1 MGGTV
6 GAVATGG
13 LALIPGVG
21 AGLEDVTGIDFGQ
34 EGAADRALA
43 GQQAAARDANSTQL
57 YMFNQQR
64 ADAQPW
70 RDAGAKA
77 LTGLQN
83 SDYQRDFSVSDFQ
96 QDPGYQFRMD
106 EANKALER
114 SSAARGGLTSGR
126 FMKELMRQNQG
137 MASEEYNNA
146 YNRFNA
152 DRDRRFN
159 RLSSIAGVGQTAN
172 SQIAQA
178 GQNYANA
185 YSNNIQGAAN
195 ANAAVEMGRASQLA
209 GLVGQGAQ
217 LATAGMKYCDERLK
231 TNIKPVTKEDLAE
244 MKSHLKAYSFN
255 YKSPIHGS
263 GDYVGVMAQDLEKS
277 KLGRTL
283 VYEDAGGNK
292 QIDLARVL
300 MLFLATM
307 AEG

>member
-1 MGGTV
+1 MGG
-6 GAVATGG
+6 GG
-13 LALIPGVG
+13 GIGGFV
-21 AGLEDVTGIDFGQ
+21 EDVTGINMSGESRGDQ
-34 EGAADRALA
+34 ALA
-43 GQQAAARDANSTQL
+43 AQQGAVRDSNNVQR
-57 YMFNQQR
+57 YMFDQQR
-64 ADAQPW
+64 EDAQPW
-70 RDAGAKA
+70 REAGAKA
-77 LTGLQN
+77 LTGLQDG
-83 SDYQRDFSVSDFQ
+83 DYQRDFTASDFQ

-137 MASEEYNNA
+137 MASDEYNNA

-159 RLSSIAGVGQTAN
+159 RLSSLAGVGQTAN

-178 GQNYANA
+178 GQNYANQ
-185 YSNNIQGAAN
+185 YGQNVQGGAN
-195 ANAAVEMGRASQLA
+195 AQAALAMGQSNQTT
-209 GLVGQGAQ
+209 GLIQSMISGAKGG
-217 LATAGMKYCDERLK
+217 GMSFCDERVK
-231 TNIKPVTKEDLAE
+231 TNIQPVSKEDLAE

-277 KLGRTL
+277 KLGKAL
-283 VYEDAGGNK
+283 VFEDNHGVK
-292 QIDLARVL
+292 QIDMSRVL

>member
-1 MGGTV
+1 MGG
-6 GAVATGG
+6 GGG
-13 LALIPGVG
+13 LGGFV
-21 AGLEDVTGIDFGQ
+21 EDVTGINMSGDSRSDQ
-34 EGAADRALA
+34 ALA
-43 GQQAAARDANSTQL
+43 AQQGAVRDSNNVQR
-57 YMFNQQR
+57 YMFDQQR
-64 ADAQPW
+64 EDAQPW
-70 RDAGAKA
+70 REAGAKA

-83 SDYQRDFSVSDFQ
+83 SDYQRDFTAEDFK

-137 MASEEYNNA
+137 MASDEYNNA

-178 GQNYANA
+178 GQNYANQ
-185 YSNNIQGAAN
+185 YSQNIQGGAN
-195 ANAAVEMGRASQLA
+195 AEAARAVAQGGQLNQA
-209 GLVGQGAQ
+209 IQSGA
-217 LATAGMKYCDERLK
+217 AAYMAFCDERVK
-231 TNIKPVTKEDLAE
+231 TNIQPVSKEDLAE

-277 KLGRTL
+277 KLGKTL
-283 VYEDAGGNK
+283 VYEDADGLK
-292 QIDLARVL
+292 HIDLSRVL

>member
-1 MGGTV
+1 MGSGGV
-6 GAVATGG
+6 GG
-13 LALIPGVG
+13 LI
-21 AGLEDVTGIDFGQ
+21 EDVTGMNLSDSSGSDQ
-34 EGAADRALA
+34 ALSAQQGAV
-43 GQQAAARDANSTQL
+43 RDSNNTQR
-57 YMFNQQR
+57 YMFDQQR

-77 LTGLQN
+77 LTGLQDA
-83 SDYQRDFSVSDFQ
+83 DYQRDFSASDFQ

-106 EANKALER
+106 EASKALER

-152 DRDRRFN
+152 DRDRRFG
-159 RLSSIAGVGQTAN
+159 RLSQIAGVGQTAN
-172 SQIAQA
+172 TQVAQA

-185 YSNNIQGAAN
+185 YSQNVQGGANAVAAQAMGQAGQRQQFIQGAA
-195 ANAAVEMGRASQLA
+195 SLA
-209 GLVGQGAQ
+209 F
-217 LATAGMKYCDERLK
+217 CDERVK
-231 TNIKPVTKEDLAE
+231 TNIQPVSKEDLAE

-277 KLGRTL
+277 KLGKTL
-283 VYEDAGGNK
+283 VYEDADGVK
-292 QIDLARVL
+292 LIDLSRVL